1 MVTVVPKK
9 GNVSE
14 AYFTKEFQSIGGEY
28 AATQP
33 QRYLKTQV
41 SPGFG
46 RFRVWGVSDGVSNVQ
61 G

>member
-1 MVTVVPKK
+1 MVTTVPKK

-41 SPGFG
+41 GASSRIWSLGISG
-46 RFRVWGVSDGVSNVQ
+46 ISGI
-61 G
+61 